1 MSVPIPILVNASAGA
16 LHATPGPEAI
26 RAEAA
31 TLGLEVDVILCDS
44 AEEMRARLRAYVEEG
59 AERVAVAGGD
69 GTVGLAVQELAHR
82 STALGIIPQGTAN
95 NFAAAL
101 RLPQELAAALG
112 VLQTGRVRPIDLGRI
127 GGRYFTESAGIGLF
141 ADALVLYGARTGK
154 SLPRLIYAVVRL
166 LFSVHAHRVKLTLD
180 DSVVVERVVM
190 CTVANSPR
198 MGLGAPV
205 APDALLTDG
214 HLDIVV
220 IGDVSRFELIRYYL
234 AVMNQA
240 HLELPGVSSAKARTV
255 KIECRRRMQVHCD
268 DRIVGTTPAVIT
280 AEAGA
285 LRVIV
290 GAT

>member
-1 MSVPIPILVNASAGA
+1 MSAPIPILVNASAGA
-16 LHATPGPEAI
+16 LHSTPGPEAI

-31 TLGLEVDVILCDS
+31 TLGLEVDLISCDS
-44 AEEMRARLRAYVEEG
+44 AEEMRARIRAYVEAG

-101 RLPQELAAALG
+101 HLPQELAAALG
-112 VLQTGRVRPIDLGRI
+112 VLQTGRVRLIDLGRI

-141 ADALVLYGARTGK
+141 ADALVLYGTRTGK

-180 DSVVVERVVM
+180 DSVVVERAVM

-214 HLDIVV
+214 HLDVVV
-220 IGDVSRFELIRYYL
+220 IGDVSRLELIRYYL
-234 AVMNQA
+234 AVMNQT
-240 HLELPGVSSAKARTV
+240 HLDLPGVSSAKARSV

>member
-1 MSVPIPILVNASAGA
+1 MQLSRCAPDHVRPEQDVLPSPQCAPVVPCGAHAPRALPCSLFLRLASS
-16 LHATPGPEAI
+16 ATG
-26 RAEAA
+26 
-31 TLGLEVDVILCDS
+31 G
-44 AEEMRARLRAYVEEG
+44 ARLRTLITIQWKRTVILRTYVLPYG
-59 AERVAVAGGD
+59 IL
-69 GTVGLAVQELAHR
+69 LA
-82 STALGIIPQGTAN
+82 
-95 NFAAAL
+95 
-101 RLPQELAAALG
+101 
-112 VLQTGRVRPIDLGRI
+112 QTLSRPIDLGRI

-141 ADALVLYGARTGK
+141 ADALVLYGTRTGK

-166 LFSVHAHRVKLTLD
+166 LLSVHAHRAKLTLD
-180 DSVVVERVVM
+180 DSVVVERAVM

-214 HLDIVV
+214 HLDVVV
-220 IGDVSRFELIRYYL
+220 IGDVSRLDLIRYYL
-234 AVMNQA
+234 AVMNQT
-240 HLELPGVSSAKARTV
+240 HLELPGVSSAKARSV